1 MKYAVIEF
9 VFVCYL
15 VLICAIG
22 ARGAVIEAEDYNQGG
37 EGVAYHD
44 SDAENHGN
52 TDLRPDE
59 GVDLWNIGDGVV
71 KIGSVQA
78 GEWVTFNYD
87 FPAAGSYK
95 ITLHTATPHDAAGI
109 ILYLDGVEIQ
119 RWQALPN
126 TGAYSSFTT
135 VDAET
140 TVDAGVHTIKIE
152 FAGQSSDMDKL
163 EIALVNEQPT
173 VEPPAGA
180 FQLFDYATYYGETGQ
195 QIQMAWDPVSN
206 ADRYE
211 VRLFNQERGVIVELD
226 DSTTPG
232 LSLTFSLPYSG
243 HFVGQ
248 VRACNDTLDPN
259 CSEWALSTDP
269 EHASVNGEPRAWWL
283 YGHVAEPGGVD
294 FISNR

>member
-44 SDAENHGN
+44 SDAANHGN

-59 GVDLWNIGDGVV
+59 GVDLWDIGDGVV

-78 GEWVTFNYD
+78 GEWVTFDYD

-140 TVDAGVHTIKIE
+140 TVDAGAHTIKIE

-206 ADRYE
+206 ADRLRGPAFQPGARRHCRAGRQHDA
-211 VRLFNQERGVIVELD
+211 RLVVDVFVALFRPFCRPGEGVQRYAGSELQRMGPID
-226 DSTTPG
+226 
-232 LSLTFSLPYSG
+232 
-243 HFVGQ
+243 
-248 VRACNDTLDPN
+248 
-259 CSEWALSTDP
+259 
-269 EHASVNGEPRAWWL
+269 
-283 YGHVAEPGGVD
+283 
-294 FISNR
+294 